1 MVDSDEKFLF
11 QEKTSSALIF
21 IYRKEVTYISE
32 VSSNI
37 DSTFSHT
44 NKIVKRL
51 EEIGLLSSV
60 FEGRSRFL
68 QLTPRGYFLAKS
80 LSEALETFRSSDEFI
95 FPEGYLPTRKEE
107 PAVQSNTVS
116 EFFNYETL
124 TPFVSPFGSDS
135 SSSSSSSSPSSS
147 PSSSSSS
154 LFSSSKEKTN
164 ASAVK
169 TASSVLFD
177 RLQFFC
183 FRIKEI
189 YSGLED
195 SNADEE
201 LILQKLGPY
210 DRELKLISRGIEKL
224 DADDAFRPELAAA
237 YRAAE
242 MQYSFYLGKK

>member
-124 TPFVSPFGSDS
+124 TPFVSPSGSDS
-135 SSSSSSSSPSSS
+135 SSSSS

-154 LFSSSKEKTN
+154 LFSSSEEKTN

-224 DADDAFRPELAAA
+224 DADDASRPELAAA

>member
-1 MVDSDEKFLF
+1 MMVDSDEKFLF

-124 TPFVSPFGSDS
+124 TPFVSPSGSDS
-135 SSSSSSSSPSSS
+135 SSSSSSSS
-147 PSSSSSS
+147 
-154 LFSSSKEKTN
+154 LFSSSEEKTN

-224 DADDAFRPELAAA
+224 DADDASRPELAAA

>member
-1 MVDSDEKFLF
+1 MTFGSDERFLF
-11 QEKTSSALIF
+11 QEKTSAALVF

-80 LSEALETFRSSDEFI
+80 LSDALDTFRSSDEFA

-107 PAVQSNTVS
+107 TEVADELFS
-116 EFFNYETL
+116 L
-124 TPFVSPFGSDS
+124 SDS
-135 SSSSSSSSPSSS
+135 SKSSNASDSETRHSV
-147 PSSSSSS
+147 
-154 LFSSSKEKTN
+154 SSKFDSVN
-164 ASAVK
+164 PSAGSAAPSIK
-169 TASSVLFD
+169 TASGILFD
-177 RLQFFC
+177 RLRFFSS
-183 FRIKEI
+183 RVKEL
-189 YSGLED
+189 YD
-195 SNADEE
+195 SLTETNTDADT
-201 LILQKLGPY
+201 ILQKLEPY
-210 DRELKLISRGIEKL
+210 DRELKMIAGDIENLNPDDESLPELIS
-224 DADDAFRPELAAA
+224 A

-242 MQYSFYLGKK
+242 MHYLFYLGR